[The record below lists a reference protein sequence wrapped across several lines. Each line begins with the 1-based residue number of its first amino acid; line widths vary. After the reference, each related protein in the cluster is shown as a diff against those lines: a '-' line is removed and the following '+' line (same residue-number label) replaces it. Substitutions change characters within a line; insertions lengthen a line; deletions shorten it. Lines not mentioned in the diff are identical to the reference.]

1 MGLRLTLG
9 LCENIPMQINS
20 LFVSELDREAT
31 RSRRALENV
40 PDGKGDWKPHERSMQ
55 FGYLATMVATMPMW
69 ITMMLRQ
76 DELDIAPVG
85 GSSHKW
91 PSPKTSAEYVAAL
104 DSAADEAKQ
113 VLRDTS
119 EAHLL
124 TPWRLLAGGKVVSE
138 HPRHEMIR
146 DTINHWAH
154 HRGQMT
160 VYLRLCGA
168 KVPSIYGPSAD
179 DQRFA

>member
-1 MGLRLTLG
+1 
-9 LCENIPMQINS
+9 MQIID
-20 LFVSELDREAT
+20 LFVAELDREAV

-40 PDGKGDWKPHERSMQ
+40 PEGKSDFKPHEKSMQ

-76 DELDIAPVG
+76 DELDVAPVG

-91 PSPKTSAEYVAAL
+91 PNPGTSAEYVAAL
-104 DSAADEAKQ
+104 DSSATEAKQ
-113 VLRDTS
+113 ALRDTS

-160 VYLRLCGA
+160 VYLRLMGA
-168 KVPSIYGPSAD
+168 KVPSLYGPSAD
-179 DQRFA
+179 EARFD

>member
-1 MGLRLTLG
+1 
-9 LCENIPMQINS
+9 MQIID
-20 LFVSELDREAT
+20 LFVAELDRETT
-31 RSRRALENV
+31 RSRRALENL
-40 PDGKGDWKPHERSMQ
+40 PEGKSDWKPHDKSMQ
-55 FGYLATMVATMPMW
+55 FGYLANMVATMPMW

-76 DELDIAPVG
+76 DELDIAPPG

-91 PSPKTSAEYVAAL
+91 PSPTTKAEYVAAL
-104 DSAADEAKQ
+104 DNAAAEAKQ

-160 VYLRLCGA
+160 VYLRLMGA
-168 KVPSIYGPSAD
+168 AVPSLYGPSAD
-179 DQRFA
+179 DPRFE

>member
-1 MGLRLTLG
+1 M
-9 LCENIPMQINS
+9 PMQITD
-20 LFVSELDREAT
+20 LFVAELERESA

-40 PDGKGDWKPHERSMQ
+40 PDGKREWTPHEKSMQ

-69 ITMMLRQ
+69 LTMMLREA
-76 DELDIAPVG
+76 ELDIAPPG
-85 GSSHKW
+85 GSSRQW
-91 PSPKTSAEYVAAL
+91 PQPTTRAEYLEALDKSTAEATAAL
-104 DSAADEAKQ
+104 
-113 VLRDTS
+113 RGTS
-119 EAHLL
+119 EADLL

-160 VYLRLCGA
+160 VYLRLMGA
-168 KVPSIYGPSAD
+168 KVPALYGPSAD
-179 DQRFA
+179 DSRFE

>member
-1 MGLRLTLG
+1 
-9 LCENIPMQINS
+9 MQITD
-20 LFVSELDREAT
+20 LFVAELDRETT
-31 RSRRALENV
+31 RSRRALENL
-40 PDGKGDWKPHERSMQ
+40 PEGKSDWKPHDKSMQ
-55 FGYLATMVATMPMW
+55 FGYLANMVATMPMW

-76 DELDIAPVG
+76 DELDIAPPG

-91 PSPKTSAEYVAAL
+91 PSPTTKAEYVAAL
-104 DSAADEAKQ
+104 DNAAAEAKQ

-160 VYLRLCGA
+160 VYLRLMGA
-168 KVPSIYGPSAD
+168 AVPSLYGPSAD
-179 DQRFA
+179 DPRFE